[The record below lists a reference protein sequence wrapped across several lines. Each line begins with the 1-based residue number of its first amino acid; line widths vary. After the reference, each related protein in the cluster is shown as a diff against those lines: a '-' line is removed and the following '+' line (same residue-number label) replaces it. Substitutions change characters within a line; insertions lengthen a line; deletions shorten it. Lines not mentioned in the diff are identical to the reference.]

1 MSVYLMPVEVGLIP
15 AADYDSRAME
25 LDLESFLESTWFEVE
40 GHWLDL
46 KLNQKKVKGKFL
58 LWFGE

>member
-25 LDLESFLESTWFEVE
+25 LDLESFLDIFQMKV
-40 GHWLDL
+40 LDL
-46 KLNQKKVKGKFL
+46 KWRAIGLISN
-58 LWFGE
+58 